1 MEAID
6 CDELAA
12 RTLELG
18 ILLYLPLLSY
28 VTLKK
33 LFDISQFIHLWN
45 GIIPKPLDYQKD
57 QTRYSN

>member
-33 LFDISQFIHLWN
+33 LFDISQFIHL
-45 GIIPKPLDYQKD
+45 
-57 QTRYSN
+57 